1 VTLAFDVETVLPQ
14 LRGEAEARMTET
26 AKLAIESVGTDPDTL
41 EDTVTE
47 TVQTASVACRV
58 RFRSLAVSERE
69 LASQYVAAQ
78 DVELHFPSGTVVET
92 DWIATILTSTADAG
106 LVGRRFRIKGH
117 GAAGQTTALR
127 VPVEEVS

>member
-1 VTLAFDVETVLPQ
+1 
-14 LRGEAEARMTET
+14 MTET
-26 AKLAIESVGTDPDTL
+26 AKLAIEVVTGTDPDTL

-47 TVQTASVACRV
+47 SVQVASVACRV

-78 DVELHFPSGTVVET
+78 EVELHFPSGTVVET

-106 LVGRRFRIKGH
+106 LVSRKFRIKGH